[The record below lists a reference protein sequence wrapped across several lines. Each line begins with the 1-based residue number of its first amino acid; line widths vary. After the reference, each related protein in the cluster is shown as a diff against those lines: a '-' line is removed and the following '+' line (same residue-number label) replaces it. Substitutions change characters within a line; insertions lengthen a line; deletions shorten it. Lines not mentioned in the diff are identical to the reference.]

1 MLCSLHLVEFLLT
14 PRRPMFYVTKMKISG
29 ISPPADELD
38 CHSKFAS
45 SDFCIHLLFRSPTA
59 VCVIWFTT
67 PCELPCVSGCHC
79 RHYACRGPQH
89 SPQYFHVLGTCSVH
103 QRPMMQLTSMIPAC
117 GLTPLPRSTAKASL
131 CLPLAF
137 GLSGIFTM
145 AWVSLVHLKSKRVLA
160 ECIDGNR
167 DGNDWWLFK
176 DHGEWVTLS
185 ISQA

>member
-38 CHSKFAS
+38 CNSKFAS

-59 VCVIWFTT
+59 VCYIVYKTFRIAV
-67 PCELPCVSGCHC
+67 CLQLPLSSLGL
-79 RHYACRGPQH
+79 RGSQH

-131 CLPLAF
+131 CPPLAF

-167 DGNDWWLFK
+167 DGNDWLLFK

-185 ISQA
+185 ISRA